1 MRRTL
6 ISYNAFDRIEKD
18 SLSNAAFE
26 LTEAQSILGEVLDV
40 EPVALHCYDDENV
53 LFETTDGNYLKATYQ
68 INAKEIEFD
77 NIEEVVIDE
86 ASHTKARR
94 ELLSQMLDSVL
105 DDDDTKASQLFHN
118 YLEMAAPKMK
128 YTKGRKD
135 KSVMEKM
142 VSNVKT
148 NMKHMNED
156 AAPTLWGKQRTTGT
170 VPKHVRAQRAR
181 RGHAENPDAKLESQR
196 KRRIKKAEHKRKRET
211 SAEFKKLTKQR
222 KQRKAA
228 GEETIRVPA
237 STRLES
243 WMTVAHHVHEYADY
257 LYIGPVLAETTVAR
271 DDRKNI
277 VSVRIPTSQLRNEG
291 KLLSLK
297 WDTLKVDVK
306 VLREQAMRLGM
317 SEDFQTSVA
326 AIKRHNNLA
335 DNEQLED
342 AIGGLVAQFP
352 EVLYLTQHELAKVTG
367 EALARHGT
375 TNYDDQTCD
384 FIAEGVLRVAFE
396 SYPDRVNRLASL
408 AGARSV
414 VEGEDAYNVFQNA
427 VEGFYQGLDEKM
439 AVEMQVFSDLY
450 DVLTEVRRAALE
462 SDADYIRSEA
472 SNYIEQ
478 LESVLNGETAPTI
491 DLAEEVADFVSILVE
506 TNLST
511 RNWDVTKRPYRTTVG
526 EHPDMSKKAHQPYSP
541 AGDGGA
547 DAYPGKLSVTDGQKW
562 HAGDDMSKHAWG
574 NVGGKD
580 VYPSVQ
586 NPYVPKAG
594 DWTLKYEPGVDKTGN
609 DASGQWG
616 SKDTWPALQN
626 PYVPQSVRKHVGDP
640 NRVDDVESRVGMKQ
654 VSDLDQ
660 NISG

>member
-26 LTEAQSILGEVLDV
+26 LAEAQFILGEVLEV
-40 EPVALHCYDDENV
+40 EPVSLHCYDEENV
-53 LFETTDGNYLKATYQ
+53 LYETTDGNYLKATYE
-68 INAKEIEFD
+68 INNKEVKFD
-77 NIEEVVIDE
+77 NIQEVVIDE
-86 ASHTKARR
+86 ASHTQARR

-105 DDDDTKASQLFHN
+105 DENDDKASQLFSN
-118 YLEMAAPKMK
+118 YLEMAAPKMA
-128 YTKGRKD
+128 YMKGRKMKSSID
-135 KSVMEKM
+135 KMKD
-142 VSNVKT
+142 NIKG
-148 NMKHMNED
+148 NMKNVNE
-156 AAPTLWGKQRTTGT
+156 AEELWGKQRTTGT
-170 VPKHVRAQRAR
+170 VPKHIRALRAK
-181 RGHAENPDAKLESQR
+181 RGHREHPAARIESKRQAK
-196 KRRIKKAEHKRKRET
+196 IGKAKTKRKRET
-211 SAEFKKLTKQR
+211 SAEFKMLKRQAKQR
-222 KQRKAA
+222 RAA
-228 GEETIRVPA
+228 GEEHIRVPA
-237 STRLES
+237 STRFES
-243 WMTVAHHVHEYADY
+243 WMTIARNVHEYADY
-257 LYIGPVLAETTVAR
+257 LYIGPVLNETTVAR
-271 DDRKNI
+271 DDRNNI
-277 VSVRIPTSQLRNEG
+277 VSVSIPTSQLRNEG

-326 AIKRHNNLA
+326 AIKRHNNLV

-352 EVLYLTQHELAKVTG
+352 QVLYLTQNELAKVVG
-367 EALARHGT
+367 ESLARHGT
-375 TNYDDQTCD
+375 TNYDDQTCG
-384 FIAEGVLRVAFE
+384 FIAEGILRVAFE
-396 SYPDRVNRLASL
+396 SYPERVNRLASL
-408 AGARSV
+408 SGARSV
-414 VEGEDAYNVFQNA
+414 VEGEDAYEVFQNA
-427 VEGFYQGLDEKM
+427 VEGFYQELDEKM

-462 SDADYIRSEA
+462 SDADTIRSEA
-472 SNYIEQ
+472 SHYIEQ
-478 LESVLNGETAPTI
+478 LESVLNGDTAPTI
-491 DLAEEVADFVSILVE
+491 DLAEEVADFVSIIVE

-511 RNWDVTKRPYRTTVG
+511 RNWDVPKRPYRTTVG
-526 EHPDMSKKAHQPYSP
+526 EHPDMIKKAHQPYSP

-547 DAYPGKLSVTDGQKW
+547 DAYPGKLSVTDGKKW

-594 DWTLKYEPGVDKTGN
+594 DWTLKYEPGVDKTSN

-626 PYVPQSVRKHVGDP
+626 PYVPQAVRKHVSDP

-654 VSDLDQ
+654 ASDLDQ